1 MLYIYLNMD
10 ILTIEEGFKKLSF
23 SAQTLN
29 TEERFQL
36 KLRLLKLQEEQKL
49 VVVNFWGKINGT

>member
-1 MLYIYLNMD
+1 MD

-29 TEERFQL
+29 VEERFQL
-36 KLRLLKLQEEQKL
+36 KMRLLKLKEEQKL
-49 VVVNFWGKINGT
+49 AVIYYWGKINGT

>member
-1 MLYIYLNMD
+1 MD